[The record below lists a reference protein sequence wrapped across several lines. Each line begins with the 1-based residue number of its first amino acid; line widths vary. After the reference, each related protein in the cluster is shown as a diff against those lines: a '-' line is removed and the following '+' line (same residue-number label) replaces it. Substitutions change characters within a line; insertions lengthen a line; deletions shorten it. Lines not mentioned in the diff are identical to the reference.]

1 MKDKSTNMVIS
12 YKRLWHLLIDRD
24 ISKSTLMREADLCW
38 GTLSKLNRGENVN
51 TAILLRIC
59 TALQCNIG
67 DIMDILPAE
76 ERQ

>member
-24 ISKSTLMREADLCW
+24 ISKTTLMKEANLCW

-59 TALQCNIG
+59 TALQCNCSAYFR
-67 DIMDILPAE
+67 ILHS
-76 ERQ
+76 